1 MSSVVMYD
9 IWADRSANRLYL
21 DITGRVDAE
30 EMAEAADKAL
40 SEAEKLRS
48 GFDIVNDLSGFRPP
62 SPEAAKP
69 IKVAQ
74 GELVEMG
81 LNRTVRVV
89 DDDTSQVIV
98 NAFERRSRD
107 VGYSGEKAPS
117 VEEAERMLDEKDVD
131 GFDS

>member
-1 MSSVVMYD
+1 MYD
-9 IWADRSANRLYL
+9 IRADHSTNRLYL

-30 EMAEAADKAL
+30 EMQEAADKTIA
-40 SEAEKLRS
+40 EAEKLDS
-48 GFDIVNDLSGFRPP
+48 GFNIINDLAGFRPP

-89 DDDTSQVIV
+89 DDDTSQVVV

-107 VGYSGEKAPS
+107 VGYSGEQAGS
-117 VEEAERMLDEKDVD
+117 VDEAERMLEEEDAS
-131 GFDS
+131 GFGS

>member
-1 MSSVVMYD
+1 MYD
-9 IWADRSANRLYL
+9 IRADTSTNRLYL

-30 EMAEAADKAL
+30 EMQEAADKTI
-40 SEAEKLRS
+40 SEAETLRS
-48 GFDIVNDLSGFRPP
+48 GFDIINDLSGFRPP

-89 DDDTSQVIV
+89 DDDTSQVVV

-107 VGYSGEKAPS
+107 VGYSGEQAGS
-117 VEEAERMLDEKDVD
+117 VDEAERLLENENAS
-131 GFDS
+131 GFSD

>member
-1 MSSVVMYD
+1 MYE
-9 IWADRSANRLYL
+9 IRADTSTNTLYL
-21 DITGRVDAE
+21 DITGRVDAD
-30 EMAEAADKAL
+30 EMAAAADETL

-48 GFDIVNDLSGFRPP
+48 GFDIINDLGGFRPP

-74 GELVEMG
+74 GELREMG
-81 LNRTVRVV
+81 LNRAVRVV
-89 DDDTSQVIV
+89 DEDTNQVVV

-107 VGYSGEKAPS
+107 VGYSGEQAES
-117 VEEAERMLDEKDVD
+117 VEEAERMLDEGDAS